1 MATPLHVL
9 ILEDRPADAVLMVH
23 ELRRAGFDPVWRRV
37 ETEEDYLAYLDP
49 GLDVILADYTLPQF
63 DALRALQL
71 LQERGRDT
79 PFLIVSATIGEEIA
93 VAAMKQ
99 GAADYLLK
107 DRLARLGQAV
117 VRALQEMAERR
128 ARQQAEAALRASEA
142 RFRTMAAAAPV
153 LLWMA
158 GEDMGCTYFNQQWLE
173 FTGRT
178 MEQELGYGWVDNVH
192 PDDAGACLDLYTT
205 AFVARQPFEMEY
217 RLRRADGVYRWILDR
232 GVPLVTSEGYFTGYI
247 GSAIDITMRKEAEHI
262 LQQTQAELEQRVAER
277 TAALESAMAERQRLE
292 QEAQRTRHFAMLGRL
307 AAGISHEI
315 RNPLGAI
322 FLHFDLLQEVLRES
336 SSESPGEIAETL
348 AEIQTNLGR
357 LDDLVQDYLS
367 LVRVTQ
373 IECTPGEV
381 GAAVQVWAREWR
393 QHAAACAVTLRLE
406 GLERLGTMA
415 FHESMLRRALLNLV
429 QNALDAM
436 PGGGTLTVAGRSIA
450 AHVQLQVRDT
460 GSGIPAEQLA
470 QIFEPLYTTKPGGT
484 GLGLYIVQQIVA
496 AHGGQMTVESV
507 EGQGTTFTLTL
518 PRSPEAPRGGPR
530 GAPAGGAR
538 RGA

>member
-9 ILEDRPADAVLMVH
+9 ILEDRPADAALMVH

-37 ETEEDYLAYLDP
+37 ETEEDYLAHLDP

-71 LQERGRDT
+71 LQERGGDT

-93 VAAMKQ
+93 VAAMQQ

-107 DRLARLGQAV
+107 DRLARLGPAV
-117 VRALQEMAERR
+117 LRALQEVAERR
-128 ARQQAEAALRASEA
+128 ARQQAETALRVSEV
-142 RFRTMAAAAPV
+142 RFRTMAEAAPI

-158 GEDMGCTYFNQQWLE
+158 GTDMGYTYFNQQWLE

-178 MEQELGYGWVDNVH
+178 MEQELSYGWVDNVH
-192 PDDAGACLDLYTT
+192 PDDSGACLDLYTT

-217 RLRRADGVYRWILDR
+217 RLRRADGVYRWVLDR
-232 GVPLVTSEGYFTGYI
+232 GVPLVTLEGHFSGYI
-247 GSAIDITMRKEAEHI
+247 GSAIDITTRKEAEHI
-262 LQQTQAELEQRVAER
+262 LQQTQAELEQRVQER
-277 TAALESAMAERQRLE
+277 TAALEHAMAERQRLE
-292 QEAQRTRHFAMLGRL
+292 QEAQRAQHFAMLGRL

-322 FLHFDLLQEVLRES
+322 FLHFDLLQEVLRELS
-336 SSESPGEIAETL
+336 LESPGEIAETL

-367 LVRVTQ
+367 LVRVAQ

-381 GAAVQVWAREWR
+381 GAAVQTWAREWQ
-393 QHAAACAVTLRLE
+393 QHAAARAVTLRLE
-406 GLERLGTMA
+406 GLERLGIVA
-415 FHESMLRRALLNLV
+415 FHESMLRRALLNLM

-436 PGGGTLTVAGRSIA
+436 PGGGTLIVAGRSTTTY
-450 AHVQLQVRDT
+450 VQLQVRDT
-460 GSGIPAEQLA
+460 GSGIPAHQLA

-484 GLGLYIVQQIVA
+484 GLGLYIVQQIA
-496 AHGGQMTVESV
+496 ATHGGQVTVASV

-518 PRSPEAPRGGPR
+518 PRLPEVAPP
-530 GAPAGGAR
+530 GAHGAAP
-538 RGA
+538 G

>member
-9 ILEDRPADAVLMVH
+9 ILEDRPADAALMVH

-37 ETEEDYLAYLDP
+37 ETEEDYLAHLDP
-49 GLDVILADYTLPQF
+49 ELDVILADYTLPQF

-153 LLWMA
+153 LLWIA
-158 GEDMGCTYFNQQWLE
+158 GEDMGCTYFNQRWLE

-192 PDDAGACLDLYTT
+192 PDDAGPCLDLYTT

-217 RLRRADGVYRWILDR
+217 RLRRADGVYRWILDH
-232 GVPLVTSEGYFTGYI
+232 GVPLVTSEGYFAGYI

-277 TAALESAMAERQRLE
+277 TAALEAAMAERQRLE
-292 QEAQRTRHFAMLGRL
+292 REAQRTRHFAMLGRL

-322 FLHFDLLQEVLRES
+322 FLHFDLLQEVLRET

-373 IECTPGEV
+373 IECTPGEM
-381 GAAVQVWAREWR
+381 GAAVQAWAREWQ

-406 GLERLGTMA
+406 GLERLGTVA

-436 PGGGTLTVAGRSIA
+436 PGGGILTVAGRSLA
-450 AHVQLQVRDT
+450 THVQLQVRDT
-460 GSGIPAEQLA
+460 GSGIPAEQLT

-496 AHGGQMTVESV
+496 AHGGQVTVESV

-518 PRSPEAPRGGPR
+518 PRSPEAPLLP
-530 GAPAGGAR
+530 PAA
-538 RGA
+538 AAV